1 MPPALNAGA
10 QPRPAYHPAGFDDA
24 LRTAVDDLRAGRWL
38 STQRLLASTQN
49 VGLRTSRTQVL
60 ALVAARS
67 TVLADW
73 GREEP
78 DDPGLAILR
87 TRVMVEHAL
96 AAAEARSPRAEPLEQ
111 EARESCWAA
120 AQAVPADP
128 VPWVCLLALAALDRS
143 MVRPEHRQGS
153 SDPMLPAGPW
163 GLLDEAL
170 RRDPANREAHHR
182 MLRYWHQVY
191 RPAAADFVNVVMSM
205 APAGSPLAALP
216 LYLSVDY
223 YRNEPTR
230 NAVVLRQWLR
240 EPHFSRAQ
248 RAYESWSVADPGTWP
263 VVDLSYLAHALWAS
277 AQMAAAVEV
286 FSALGQFASKAPW
299 TYVADS
305 RQQAEALLLTARDQA
320 LAGRATALA

>member
-1 MPPALNAGA
+1 MIAAYPA
-10 QPRPAYHPAGFDDA
+10 RPVYHPAGLDGA
-24 LRTAVDDLRAGRWL
+24 LRTAVDDLRAGRWM
-38 STQRLLASTQN
+38 STQRLLAATTPDAS
-49 VGLRTSRTQVL
+49 LRTSRTQVL

-67 TVLADW
+67 TVLTEW

-87 TRVMVEHAL
+87 TRVLVEHAL
-96 AAAEARSPRAEPLEQ
+96 AAAEAGSPEAERLEQ
-111 EARESCWAA
+111 VARESCWAA
-120 AQAVPADP
+120 AQAVRSDP
-128 VPWVCLLALAALDRS
+128 VPWVCLLALAVLDRARH
-143 MVRPEHRQGS
+143 RPEHRQGS
-153 SDPMLPAGPW
+153 SDPMLPPGPW
-163 GLLDEAL
+163 GLLDEVL
-170 RRDPANREAHHR
+170 RRDPGNREAHHR
-182 MLRYWHQVY
+182 MLRYWHKVY
-191 RPAAADFVNVVMSM
+191 RPAATDFVNVVMPM

-223 YRNEPTR
+223 YRNKPTR

-248 RAYESWSVADPGTWP
+248 RAYESWSVAEPGSWP

-286 FSALGQFASKAPW
+286 FSTLGQFASKTPW
-299 TYVADS
+299 THVADS
-305 RQQAEALLLTARDQA
+305 PDQAEALLLTAREQA

>member
-1 MPPALNAGA
+1 M
-10 QPRPAYHPAGFDDA
+10 
-24 LRTAVDDLRAGRWL
+24 DDLRAGRWL
-38 STQRLLASTQN
+38 STQRLLAATAQN
-49 VGLRTSRTQVL
+49 AGLRTSRTQVL

-67 TVLADW
+67 TVLTDW
-73 GREEP
+73 AREDP
-78 DDPGLAILR
+78 DDPGLAIVR

-96 AAAEARSPRAEPLEQ
+96 AAAEAGSPEAERLEQ
-111 EARESCWAA
+111 EARESCQAA
-120 AQAVPADP
+120 AQAVRSDP
-128 VPWVCLLALAALDRS
+128 VPWVCLIALAALDRARQ
-143 MVRPEHRQGS
+143 RPEHQQRS
-153 SDPMLPAGPW
+153 SDPMLPPGPW

-170 RRDPANREAHHR
+170 RRDPGNREAHHR

-205 APAGSPLAALP
+205 APAGSPLSALP

-223 YRNEPTR
+223 YRNEPRR

-248 RAYESWSVADPGTWP
+248 RAYEGWSVAEPGAWP

-299 TYVADS
+299 THVADS
-305 RQQAEALLLTARDQA
+305 PEKAEALLLIAREQA